1 MEFDDRI
8 YGKQKVEKEAIK
20 ELIETRPMKRLKH
33 VHQAGPS
40 PFFMEDKPPVTRFE
54 HSLGVFF
61 LLKNH
66 DASVEEQVAG
76 LIHDIPHTAFS
87 HVADFVFENEGHEY
101 HEKFLDEIIYS
112 SDIPEILESHGL
124 DVDYVLDEDN
134 FRLLE
139 RDLPKLCADRLDY
152 SMRDLKAHKDY
163 DMESFA
169 DNLTVK
175 DEEFVFQ
182 SKEKAVEFGEKFIE
196 ADNSFWAHPKEVAI
210 YEIFSDIIRKALKLD
225 RIQEEDLF
233 NTDEQLMEKL
243 REIEDKE
250 IQEKF
255 DLLDSGIE
263 IEVGKEDYD
272 ILGTTKARAVDPS
285 FLENGEKV
293 QASKRSEKLKN
304 SIQQHNQKV
313 EEGYKIKIL
322 N

>member
-8 YGKQKVEKEAIK
+8 YGKQKVEKEVIK
-20 ELIETRPMKRLKH
+20 ELIETKPMQRLKH

-112 SDIPEILESHGL
+112 SDIPEILECHGL
-124 DVDYVLDEDN
+124 DVDYILDEDN
-134 FRLLE
+134 FRMLE

-163 DMESFA
+163 DMNSFA

-175 DEEFVFQ
+175 YEEFVFQ

-196 ADNSFWAHPKEVAI
+196 ADNSFWAHPEEVAI
-210 YEIFSDIIRKALKLD
+210 
-225 RIQEEDLF
+225 
-233 NTDEQLMEKL
+233 
-243 REIEDKE
+243 
-250 IQEKF
+250 
-255 DLLDSGIE
+255 
-263 IEVGKEDYD
+263 
-272 ILGTTKARAVDPS
+272 
-285 FLENGEKV
+285 
-293 QASKRSEKLKN
+293 
-304 SIQQHNQKV
+304 
-313 EEGYKIKIL
+313 
-322 N
+322 